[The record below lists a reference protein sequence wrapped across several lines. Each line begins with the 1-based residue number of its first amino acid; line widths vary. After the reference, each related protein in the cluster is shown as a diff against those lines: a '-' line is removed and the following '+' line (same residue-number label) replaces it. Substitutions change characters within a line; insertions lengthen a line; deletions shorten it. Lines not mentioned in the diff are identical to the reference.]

1 MAWYAYC
8 IGEKQAFPELAR
20 HRKPVPLE
28 SVFGVSGNQ
37 VFLYPASDLAVVVSE
52 HNPQETLNQ
61 KSGVDHAR
69 VIADCFQHSTVL
81 PFRFG
86 TIFSDDESLR
96 KSIRSNQRQFLGNID
111 KLRGKTEMHL
121 KIFVDDCCAPRD
133 RTPPG
138 GEGVGREYLSN
149 LRESASRARERQTR
163 ARAVSFQMHRLFLP
177 LDEEVSCRLMDNGKM
192 MLDIAHLI
200 DRKCV
205 ERYHNKFVTTSAM
218 MRDCQMQLSGPWPPY
233 HFVHR
238 LTRTMHSPAQRRR
251 CSCSV
256 SFGRG
261 HGVAFWNRRQCW
273 YKARQFFAHQM
284 SSSPRLELSFFQRR
298 SS

>member
-28 SVFGVSGNQ
+28 SVHGVSGNQ
-37 VFLYPASDLAVVVSE
+37 VFLYPASDLAVIVSE
-52 HNPQETLNQ
+52 HNPTESLNQ

-69 VIADCFQHSTVL
+69 VIADCFKHSTVL

-86 TIFSDDESLR
+86 TVFNDDESLR

-121 KIFVDDCCAPRD
+121 KILVDDCACSRELGQLSPD
-133 RTPPG
+133 K
-138 GEGVGREYLSN
+138 VGRGYLTN
-149 LRESASRARERQTR
+149 LRETATRQRERQTR
-163 ARAVSFQMHRLFLP
+163 ARAVSFQMHRLFAP
-177 LDEEVSCRLMDNGKM
+177 LDEEVSCRLTETGKM
-192 MLDIAHLI
+192 VLDIAHLI
-200 DRKCV
+200 DRKYV
-205 ERYHNKFVTTSAM
+205 ERYQNKFTTTTAM

-238 LTRTMHSPAQRRR
+238 LTRGAHVPAQPT
-251 CSCSV
+251 SV
-256 SFGRG
+256 EPIATDAPSAAQP
-261 HGVAFWNRRQCW
+261 VA
-273 YKARQFFAHQM
+273 AM
-284 SSSPRLELSFFQRR
+284 V
-298 SS
+298 